1 MREKLRKN
9 DGIVEFEED
18 MEIEDD
24 NEELTEKKELTEE
37 ENDEKELTE
46 EEMLQLAIEE
56 S

>member
-1 MREKLRKN
+1 
-9 DGIVEFEED
+9 
-18 MEIEDD
+18 MEIEND

>member
-9 DGIVEFEED
+9 DGIVESEED
-18 MEIEDD
+18 MEIEND